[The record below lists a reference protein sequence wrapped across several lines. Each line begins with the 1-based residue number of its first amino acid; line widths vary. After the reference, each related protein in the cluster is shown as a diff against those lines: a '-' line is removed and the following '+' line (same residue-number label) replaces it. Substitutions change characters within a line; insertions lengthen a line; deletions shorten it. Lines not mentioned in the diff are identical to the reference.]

1 MGLIESEKLITD
13 IQGIASEVCMK
24 SPYDPEWFTR
34 LHNRQSEIIRIIEM
48 QPKVDAEPVRHGRW
62 LSAYEYAIKVGVTD
76 MERLEEA
83 KKDNLWKF
91 CNDCEQQVKG
101 FYNYCP
107 NCGAKMDEEVK

>member
-62 LSAYEYAIKVGVTD
+62 KGSGMGDYYCSLCS
-76 MERLEEA
+76 EEVSG
-83 KKDNLWKF
+83 N
-91 CNDCEQQVKG
+91 
-101 FYNYCP
+101 YYPYCP
-107 NCGAKMDEEVK
+107 NCGAKMDEVK